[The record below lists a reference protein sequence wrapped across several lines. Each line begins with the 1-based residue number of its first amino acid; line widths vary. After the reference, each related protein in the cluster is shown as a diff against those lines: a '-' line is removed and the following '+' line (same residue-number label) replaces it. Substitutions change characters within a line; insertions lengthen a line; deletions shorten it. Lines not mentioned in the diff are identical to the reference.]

1 MKIFECFRY
10 EYFFFFI
17 NELLEQSSTREIRSS
32 KKLLGMWNNDFLLEC
47 KTSRVYCILKV
58 LSFKKTFYLKM
69 IKNHVFWGC
78 EHTKYIFFFKNC
90 ATKKRTHAQIS
101 GIGRGFIVY
110 TD

>member
-1 MKIFECFRY
+1 
-10 EYFFFFI
+10 
-17 NELLEQSSTREIRSS
+17 
-32 KKLLGMWNNDFLLEC
+32 
-47 KTSRVYCILKV
+47 
-58 LSFKKTFYLKM
+58 M

-78 EHTKYIFFFKNC
+78 EHTKYIFFLKNC